1 MKKTGI
7 INQPISTVIS
17 GLGHTDSLVIADAGL
32 PIPDGVTR
40 IDLALKEGV
49 PSFLVTLEVIL
60 SEMQVE
66 KAIIALEIKEK
77 NPTIE
82 KRIIELLGHVPV
94 EYISHENFKLETN
107 TAKAI
112 IRTGEF
118 SPYANIILLSGVVFK
133 CLKRVYRHDPDL
145 IGKIL
150 HSNMA

>member
-32 PIPDGVTR
+32 PIPNDVTR

-66 KAIIALEIKEK
+66 KAIIALEIKGK
-77 NPTIE
+77 NPIIE
-82 KRIIELLGHVPV
+82 KRIVELLGNVPV

-118 SPYANIILLSGVVFK
+118 SPYANIILLSGVVF
-133 CLKRVYRHDPDL
+133 
-145 IGKIL
+145 
-150 HSNMA
+150 

>member
-32 PIPDGVTR
+32 PIPDDVTR

-82 KRIIELLGHVPV
+82 KRIIELLGNVPV
-94 EYISHENFKLETN
+94 EYISHENFKIETN
-107 TAKAI
+107 TAKAV

-118 SPYANIILLSGVVFK
+118 SPYANIILFSGVVF
-133 CLKRVYRHDPDL
+133 
-145 IGKIL
+145 
-150 HSNMA
+150 

>member
-82 KRIIELLGHVPV
+82 KRIIELLGH
-94 EYISHENFKLETN
+94 E
-107 TAKAI
+107 
-112 IRTGEF
+112 
-118 SPYANIILLSGVVFK
+118 
-133 CLKRVYRHDPDL
+133 
-145 IGKIL
+145 IGRA
-150 HSNMA
+150 HV

>member
-32 PIPDGVTR
+32 PIPDDVNR

-77 NPTIE
+77 SPTIE
-82 KRIIELLGHVPV
+82 KRIIELLGNVPV

-118 SPYANIILLSGVVFK
+118 SPFANIILLSGVVF
-133 CLKRVYRHDPDL
+133 
-145 IGKIL
+145 
-150 HSNMA
+150 

>member
-32 PIPDGVTR
+32 PIPDDVNR

-66 KAIIALEIKEK
+66 KAFIAVEIKEK

-82 KRIIELLGHVPV
+82 KRIIELLGNVPV
-94 EYISHENFKLETN
+94 EYISHENFKLQTN
-107 TAKAI
+107 RAKAI

-118 SPYANIILLSGVVFK
+118 SPYANIILLSGVVF
-133 CLKRVYRHDPDL
+133 
-145 IGKIL
+145 
-150 HSNMA
+150 

>member
-1 MKKTGI
+1 MKKTGV

-82 KRIIELLGHVPV
+82 KRIIEVLGHVPV

-118 SPYANIILLSGVVFK
+118 SPYANIILLSGVVF
-133 CLKRVYRHDPDL
+133 
-145 IGKIL
+145 
-150 HSNMA
+150 

>member
-1 MKKTGI
+1 MKKIGI

-32 PIPDGVTR
+32 PIPDGVNR

-77 NPTIE
+77 NPAIE
-82 KRIIELLGHVPV
+82 KRIIELLGNVPV
-94 EYISHENFKLETN
+94 EYIPHENFKLETN

-118 SPYANIILLSGVVFK
+118 SPYANIILLSGVVF
-133 CLKRVYRHDPDL
+133 
-145 IGKIL
+145 
-150 HSNMA
+150 

>member
-118 SPYANIILLSGVVFK
+118 SPYANIILLSGVVF
-133 CLKRVYRHDPDL
+133 
-145 IGKIL
+145 
-150 HSNMA
+150 

>member
-1 MKKTGI
+1 MKKTGV

-118 SPYANIILLSGVVFK
+118 SPYANIILLSGVVF
-133 CLKRVYRHDPDL
+133 
-145 IGKIL
+145 
-150 HSNMA
+150 

>member
-32 PIPDGVTR
+32 PIPDDVNR

-66 KAIIALEIKEK
+66 KAFIAVEIKEK

-82 KRIIELLGHVPV
+82 KRIIELLGNVPV

-107 TAKAI
+107 RAKAI

-118 SPYANIILLSGVVFK
+118 SPYANIILLSGVVF
-133 CLKRVYRHDPDL
+133 
-145 IGKIL
+145 
-150 HSNMA
+150 